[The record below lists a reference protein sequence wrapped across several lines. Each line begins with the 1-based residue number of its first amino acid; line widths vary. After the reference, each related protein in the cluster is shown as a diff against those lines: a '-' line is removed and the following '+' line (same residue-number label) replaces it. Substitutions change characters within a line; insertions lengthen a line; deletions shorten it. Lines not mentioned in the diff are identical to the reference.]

1 MARPRTGTIHYRD
14 GKLFARIDYTDSA
27 GKRRSKE
34 KRVRT
39 KTEGRAV
46 IASFI
51 RELEDHGSESL
62 NAIGTTFNDL
72 ADHLEKHYLIPPEYV
87 NGRKVAGKRSYKD
100 DLGILKILRKS
111 FGRMELRGITWG
123 KIERFRSLRLKTP
136 TRRGEQRSVARVDRE
151 LSLLRHALNIAIG
164 ERWLNVN
171 PFKGP
176 KPLINPADEVKR
188 KRVLELEEE
197 IKLLAA
203 CDEPRAH
210 LRPIIICAIDTGMRR
225 GEIFKLKWSD
235 LDWDGEKFN
244 IAEKRKATVREF
256 NTKTLREREAA
267 LSKRLKAAL
276 QKLWDQSDKNPDS
289 LVFGITNNVSKS
301 FNSVCQ
307 LAGIED
313 LRFHDLRRTFG
324 TRLAKKGVPIHEI
337 ARRLG
342 HTDIETTFT
351 YLGLTKDSLET
362 AANAIDEWNE
372 EIAKMMAKARP

>member
-1 MARPRTGTIHYRD
+1 MARPRTGTIHLRD

-46 IASFI
+46 ISNFI

-62 NAIGTTFNDL
+62 NAIGTTFKDL

-100 DLGILKILRKS
+100 DLGILKILRES
-111 FGRMELRGITWG
+111 FGRMELRDITWG
-123 KIERFRSLRLKTP
+123 KIERFRSMRLKTP
-136 TRRGEQRSVARVDRE
+136 TIRGEQRSIARVDRE

-164 ERWLNVN
+164 ERWLNAN
-171 PFKGP
+171 PFIGP
-176 KPLINPADEVKR
+176 RPLINAADEVKR

-197 IKLLAA
+197 VRLLAA
-203 CDEPRAH
+203 CDGPREH

-225 GEIFKLKWSD
+225 GEILKLKWSD
-235 LDWDGEKFN
+235 LDWDGKKSD
-244 IAEKRKATVREF
+244 IADRRKAKVREF
-256 NTKTLREREAA
+256 NTKTLRERDAA
-267 LSKRLKAAL
+267 LSKRLKEEL
-276 QKLWDQSDKNPDS
+276 QKLWDESDKNPDS
-289 LVFGITNNVSKS
+289 LVFGVTNNVSNS
-301 FNSVCQ
+301 FRSVCL
-307 LAGIED
+307 LAEIEN

-324 TRLAKKGVPIHEI
+324 TRLAKKNVPVHEI

-362 AANAIDEWNE
+362 VANAIDEWNE
-372 EIAKMMAKARP
+372 EIVKMTANGKL